1 LEIAELTKRFHDKN
15 NEIEQLKKQHKQDLY
30 NADIEKNYNKEQT
43 LEIGRLQET
52 KNWEEN
58 EILKLKQGM
67 AQMRIEQNKMLTT
80 RQQENVRLLGELEQS
95 QAAIK
100 ALSKQDNV
108 NHEKL
113 SQDSRLIT
121 KLRNDIAAKNKKLEQ
136 TIKNLENQNLRVQR
150 LEMQHVQEESEIE
163 KLLKIEGNDQE
174 VIKRLRTETNELA
187 QRKNQ
192 IFNQNATL
200 LSGLEK
206 KKAVIKSLSKQHK
219 TDLSKNKSENANN
232 ERLRADI
239 DRLQRENELVETEM
253 HKLQLQNSELLRTK
267 QQLNDLMTQM
277 EEKDEAK
284 IGGLKHEVADK
295 LVQLKHSE
303 HLIQNEN
310 LEIKRLQK
318 LIDEDET
325 EIDKLMD
332 FRKLDKSEIEALKHK
347 NKNLVDKH
355 QVQLHALRKKF
366 TEMEAKDKA
375 ARNEIFVDDQI
386 IKERNK
392 KLAKEE
398 KLIHDQAIKQ
408 KRLQQ
413 EIEFDET
420 EIERLQR
427 EKQLELQ
434 SIAQLKQQNEYLV
447 SRQNEEF
454 KQHSQTKQSLENKLD
469 QRNNELSARKQN
481 INELLAKLQKREAVI
496 VDLQEQ
502 NAINRNRLLQDG
514 KVIDKLQDDN
524 ATKDMDLKVSQHAL
538 SEDEQQIKRLIN
550 VKASEEIEIRA
561 LTKEKQWEADEIKR
575 LQKTLDHDQ
584 REILLMRTEINKLK
598 EENDYDHSKIKRLQA
613 EIRKLKVLEEEEESE
628 IVKLKARN
636 KYDEHKMKQ
645 LKELEE
651 YDEGEIDKLRLQN
664 KALLTHQ
671 EHGSNYRQ
679 KWKTIES
686 DLYAEN

>member
-1 LEIAELTKRFHDKN
+1 M
-15 NEIEQLKKQHKQDLY
+15 
-30 NADIEKNYNKEQT
+30 
-43 LEIGRLQET
+43 G
-52 KNWEEN
+52 
-58 EILKLKQGM
+58 
-67 AQMRIEQNKMLTT
+67 
-80 RQQENVRLLGELEQS
+80 
-95 QAAIK
+95 
-100 ALSKQDNV
+100 
-108 NHEKL
+108 
-113 SQDSRLIT
+113 
-121 KLRNDIAAKNKKLEQ
+121 
-136 TIKNLENQNLRVQR
+136 
-150 LEMQHVQEESEIE
+150 
-163 KLLKIEGNDQE
+163 
-174 VIKRLRTETNELA
+174 LA

-200 LSGLEK
+200 LTGLEK

-454 KQHSQTKQSLENKLD
+454 KQHSQT
-469 QRNNELSARKQN
+469 
-481 INELLAKLQKREAVI
+481 
-496 VDLQEQ
+496 
-502 NAINRNRLLQDG
+502 
-514 KVIDKLQDDN
+514 
-524 ATKDMDLKVSQHAL
+524 
-538 SEDEQQIKRLIN
+538 
-550 VKASEEIEIRA
+550 
-561 LTKEKQWEADEIKR
+561 
-575 LQKTLDHDQ
+575 
-584 REILLMRTEINKLK
+584 
-598 EENDYDHSKIKRLQA
+598 
-613 EIRKLKVLEEEEESE
+613 
-628 IVKLKARN
+628 
-636 KYDEHKMKQ
+636 
-645 LKELEE
+645 
-651 YDEGEIDKLRLQN
+651 
-664 KALLTHQ
+664 
-671 EHGSNYRQ
+671 
-679 KWKTIES
+679 
-686 DLYAEN
+686 